1 MMQAQSVVPDQSRES
16 LDSETNS
23 ECSKEATAVLKD
35 QETSDLREL
44 EQALH
49 YEEFRKHRPSSTR
62 FLRRNAEYLIYLAGF
77 WLADRFNLKRL
88 QTGGKVIGKLAYR
101 LFPKERG
108 IALMQLSKIYPE
120 LSPEERDSWCLEC
133 FMHFGQL
140 LTEFL
145 GMQRIEEVWP
155 ECLEIVGD
163 DLLQEALAQEKGVL
177 MMALHQGNWE
187 LISLFAKHAQ
197 IKMNAVTANFPE
209 SRVNEKLLERRE
221 NPWMSI
227 IRRGEPGTVSKL
239 LRSLRNREVLILAID
254 QDTNVPSNWVPF
266 FGMPAKTP
274 VGLAKLAWKSGSPLL
289 SYAILRQP
297 EGKFKLIF
305 EKIDAIP
312 GKNAGEEELF
322 RLNRLLNHH
331 LEQVIRREPKQW
343 AWIHRRW
350 RHQPDIESRLEME
363 KREEMQDSD
372 QNIQID

>member
-1 MMQAQSVVPDQSRES
+1 MQAQSVVPDQSRES

-44 EQALH
+44 EQVLH

-120 LSPEERDSWCLEC
+120 LSPEERDSWCREC

-163 DLLQEALAQEKGVL
+163 ELLQEALAQEKGVL